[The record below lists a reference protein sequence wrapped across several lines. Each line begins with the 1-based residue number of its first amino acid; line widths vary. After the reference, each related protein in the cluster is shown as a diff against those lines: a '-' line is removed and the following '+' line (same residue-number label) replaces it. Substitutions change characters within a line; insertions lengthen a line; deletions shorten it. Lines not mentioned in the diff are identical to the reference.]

1 MQCKLLLFVNSV
13 RQYEQAVAHVDIF
26 ANNALGNARKVN
38 RSKIPEVLYAKSHEI
53 FGNVFAVLIYSASL
67 FTFRTSTPS
76 GTF

>member
-38 RSKIPEVLYAKSHEI
+38 RSKIPEVLYAKSHEV
-53 FGNVFAVLIYSASL
+53 FGNVFGIFLLNAY
-67 FTFRTSTPS
+67 R
-76 GTF
+76 G